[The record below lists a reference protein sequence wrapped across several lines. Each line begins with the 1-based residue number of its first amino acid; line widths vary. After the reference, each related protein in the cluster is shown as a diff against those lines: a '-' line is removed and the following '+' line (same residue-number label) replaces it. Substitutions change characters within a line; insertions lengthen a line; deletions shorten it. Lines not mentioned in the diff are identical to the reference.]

1 MKIIHTEQ
9 YEKDGR
15 KYEIRLYGSAW
26 EFTVQA
32 FINGK
37 RANGYSY
44 SVSLPTAIDLNT
56 VHRLDAVK
64 VLMDAAKRDIA
75 DRVWEQYVDA
85 YIKTL
90 QKTEE
95 QALGCRKCG
104 EREITVSIVDER
116 KMYECGKCGNV
127 WYESRKMTSPYLTEV
142 DSITEGVEHDGF
154 YEIDTFILL
163 NGAFRPDA
171 EGPSFVDQLQNWSLQ
186 NRLRY
191 ENVQKDGRPHVR
203 FSRARKYTHTT

>member
-9 YEKDGR
+9 YDNDGR

-75 DRVWEQYVDA
+75 DRVWKQ
-85 YIKTL
+85 
-90 QKTEE
+90 
-95 QALGCRKCG
+95 
-104 EREITVSIVDER
+104 
-116 KMYECGKCGNV
+116 
-127 WYESRKMTSPYLTEV
+127 YLTPT
-142 DSITEGVEHDGF
+142 SR
-154 YEIDTFILL
+154 L
-163 NGAFRPDA
+163 FRKPRSRLSVVGSA
-171 EGPSFVDQLQNWSLQ
+171 ESARSRFQSWMNARCMSAASVGTSGT
-186 NRLRY
+186 NRA
-191 ENVQKDGRPHVR
+191 K
-203 FSRARKYTHTT
+203 